1 VEYVFATEGSL
12 RGITYRELASR
23 IGQLNKHGDPHP
35 RLGKPLGVLGHL
47 LEDVERSAGWTDS
60 IPDIQ
65 SLAVNKSGKLRGLPD
80 VGRKKGGGR
89 KGSGAGVMSSLAAQ
103 AAPSKLPGCPY
114 FYAPQEVF
122 VHVSPDLGGDAIAQW
137 CFHGDK
143 LPFPPCRFWAFSM
156 QRTDWIGSG
165 GIYLEEGLTMA
176 SLDKGYHA
184 DFARYEKDAHGLVL
198 VIFTH
203 RMVQRS

>member
-1 VEYVFATEGSL
+1 MTHKEAARDSFRSLVEYVFATEGSL

-80 VGRKKGGGR
+80 VGRKKGVGR
-89 KGSGAGVMSSLAAQ
+89 KRG
-103 AAPSKLPGCPY
+103 
-114 FYAPQEVF
+114 
-122 VHVSPDLGGDAIAQW
+122 H
-137 CFHGDK
+137 
-143 LPFPPCRFWAFSM
+143 
-156 QRTDWIGSG
+156 
-165 GIYLEEGLTMA
+165 
-176 SLDKGYHA
+176 
-184 DFARYEKDAHGLVL
+184 
-198 VIFTH
+198 VIFGGAS
-203 RMVQRS
+203 RSLEIPGVPVFLCDPRGLWACQH